1 MDKAIFRRSVLDDIE
16 RYLQTDDIV
25 VLHGA
30 RQVGKTSLLMYL
42 QRELTGRDARTFYID
57 LEDSRLVAVLDR
69 GVEEFLRFLQEEGAD
84 LDAMRDQGGKLFV
97 LIDEIQYLA
106 NPSSFMKLVADH
118 HRYLK
123 LIVSGSSSFEMKSKF
138 RNSLV
143 GRTVDFEI
151 YPLSFQE
158 MLTFRGV
165 SFTPSPT
172 FTEKKILELQALYTE
187 YVLFGGCLLYTSRCV

>member
-1 MDKAIFRRSVLDDIE
+1 METPLFRREVLDE
-16 RYLQTDDIV
+16 MARYLRTDDVI

-30 RQVGKTSLLMYL
+30 RQVGKTSILMIL
-42 QRELTGRDARTFYID
+42 QRELLAQGEQTIYLD

-69 GVEEFLRFLQEEGAD
+69 GVEEFLRLLQEEGLD
-84 LDAMRDQGGKLFV
+84 LDTTRLTDSKVFV

-138 RNSLV
+138 RDSWW
-143 GRTVDFEI
+143 GGPWTSRSIRFPSASCFTSAA
-151 YPLSFQE
+151 YLSRQ
-158 MLTFRGV
+158 V
-165 SFTPSPT
+165 TPSR
-172 FTEKKILELQALYTE
+172 KKRRWS
-187 YVLFGGCLLYTSRCV
+187 SRRSTPSMLCTAATPKSC